1 MTESIGVE
9 IEHQHYALFLDLRKD
24 VQNELALTTISD
36 NQKKAA
42 IKVYLFSE
50 GKKIPVKEIVISP
63 LPPKPAGE
71 IKITLKGRLEK
82 KRHLRLAVLFGKKQV
97 HTSSTDLNKYRNK
110 RSLWWI
116 PVLLFVILGAAA
128 GVVFGTGITGRQA
141 ETADAAVENGK
152 EGSVASKE
160 KTSKTVK
167 TGEKQTVQETEA
179 DEAEEKKAPEAA
191 EDEATTEAPLAKAAE
206 DEATTEAPLAKAA
219 EDEATTEAPETAKT
233 AVEEPSPEIPAE
245 TIQRTVYFQ
254 PESASLTRE
263 TRSALL
269 QVLELLNR
277 YKDAKVEII
286 GHCALFPTE
295 IERKAL
301 SLERA
306 EAVYTFLVTNG
317 WKPEI
322 PPDMRGLGGDSPA
335 ASGEHRQHLNRR
347 VEVVIRGKE
356 E

>member
-9 IEHQHYALFLDLRKD
+9 IEHQHYALFLDLQKD
-24 VQNELALTTISD
+24 VQNELDLTTISD

-42 IKVYLFSE
+42 IKVYMFSG

-141 ETADAAVENGK
+141 ETAGAAIENGK
-152 EGSVASKE
+152 ERAPASEK

-167 TGEKQTVQETEA
+167 TDEKKTVQETEA
-179 DEAEEKKAPEAA
+179 DEAKEK
-191 EDEATTEAPLAKAAE
+191 KAAE
-206 DEATTEAPLAKAA
+206 DTATTES
-219 EDEATTEAPETAKT
+219 PETAET

-245 TIQRTVYFQ
+245 TVQRTVYFQ

-295 IERKAL
+295 IERKTL

-322 PPDMRGLGGDSPA
+322 PPDIRGLGADSPA

-347 VEVVIRGKE
+347 VEIVIRGKE

>member
-9 IEHQHYALFLDLRKD
+9 IEHQHYALFLDLQKD
-24 VQNELALTTISD
+24 VQNELDLTTISD

-42 IKVYLFSE
+42 IKVYMFSE

-141 ETADAAVENGK
+141 ETAGAAIENGK
-152 EGSVASKE
+152 ERAPASEK

-167 TGEKQTVQETEA
+167 TDEKKTVQETEA
-179 DEAEEKKAPEAA
+179 DEAKEK
-191 EDEATTEAPLAKAAE
+191 KAAE
-206 DEATTEAPLAKAA
+206 DTATTES
-219 EDEATTEAPETAKT
+219 PETAET

-245 TIQRTVYFQ
+245 TVQRTVYFQ

-295 IERKAL
+295 IERKTL

-322 PPDMRGLGGDSPA
+322 PPDIRGLGADSPA

-347 VEVVIRGKE
+347 VEIVIRGKE

>member
-1 MTESIGVE
+1 LFKLLIVTESIGVE

-206 DEATTEAPLAKAA
+206 DEATTE
-219 EDEATTEAPETAKT
+219 TPETAKT

>member
-9 IEHQHYALFLDLRKD
+9 IEHQHYALFLDLQKD
-24 VQNELALTTISD
+24 VQNELDLTTISD

-97 HTSSTDLNKYRNK
+97 HTSSTDLNKYRNQ

-152 EGSVASKE
+152 EGAAASKE

-167 TGEKQTVQETEA
+167 TGEKKTVQETEA
-179 DEAEEKKAPEAA
+179 DEAEKKKAPEAA

-206 DEATTEAPLAKAA
+206 DKETES
-219 EDEATTEAPETAKT
+219 PETAET

-245 TIQRTVYFQ
+245 TVQRTVYFQ

-295 IERKAL
+295 IERKTL

-322 PPDMRGLGGDSPA
+322 PPDIRGLGADRPA

-347 VEVVIRGKE
+347 VEIVIRGKE